1 MGGSRA
7 WFFRRR
13 ILNEA
18 IHRTWDWAQSRGAI
32 HPGTIRSERF
42 GSFGEGSLLGFP
54 VATLFGEPQIHIGV
68 GTLIA
73 SWVTLSAGYG
83 PDQVD
88 VPARAL
94 VIGDRCLIN
103 IRCGLVAHES
113 IDIGDDVWFGQG
125 VYITDANLGF
135 EDFDVPIGKQL
146 GDHQPVSVG
155 RGSWLGHGSVILP
168 GARIG
173 RQCVVAAGSVV
184 RGDVPDHSVVA
195 GVPAKVIRTL
205 TDGRPAHQ
213 EGRLDEFV
221 EPLAKGFGTWS
232 ADGRHPRRRSRRA

>member
-1 MGGSRA
+1 MAGSRW

-18 IHRTWDWAQSRGAI
+18 IQRSWVWIQSRGALY
-32 HPGTIRSERF
+32 PGTVRAERF
-42 GSFGEGSLLGFP
+42 GSFGENSLLGFP
-54 VATLFGEPQIHIGV
+54 VATLFGEPSIHIGA

-83 PDQVD
+83 PGQPD
-88 VPARAL
+88 VPERAL
-94 VIGDRCLIN
+94 VIGDRCMIN

-113 IDIGDDVWFGQG
+113 IEIGDDVWFGPG
-125 VYITDANLGF
+125 VYITDANHGF
-135 EDFDVPIGKQL
+135 DDLDVPIGRQL

-173 RQCVVAAGSVV
+173 RHCVVAAGSVV
-184 RGDVPDHSVVA
+184 RGEVPDYTVVG
-195 GVPAKVIRTL
+195 GVPARVLRTL
-205 TDGRPAHQ
+205 TDGRPPHQ
-213 EGRLDEFV
+213 EGRLEAWA
-221 EPLAKGFGTWS
+221 EPLATGFGTWH
-232 ADGRHPRRRSRRA
+232 AED